1 MLIILPGL
9 SRIRPITKPPVQ
21 TNGTSNGTLREK
33 IYEQCPHNT
42 YIYDLDVN
50 IRDQWTIGSLT
61 ICDRFSNSLKFG
73 LDDKNFE
80 VEIDSKKNCPNYIL
94 SLRNTHEFRIKID

>member
-1 MLIILPGL
+1 MEL
-9 SRIRPITKPPVQ
+9 Q
-21 TNGTSNGTLREK
+21 TEHLEK
-33 IYEQCPHNT
+33 KNYEQCSRNT
-42 YIYDLDVN
+42 DI
-50 IRDQWTIGSLT
+50 IWTSILGINGLSDPLQY
-61 ICDRFSNSLKFG
+61 S